1 MGASRSSLSCD
12 PGRDVDDE
20 ETDVIDC
27 VIAED
32 EEEEEEARLPTPP
45 R

>member
-12 PGRDVDDE
+12 PGRDDDE
-20 ETDVIDC
+20 DTDVIDC
-27 VIAED
+27 VIAD